1 MTDALLAGGKDP
13 ASEPFTD
20 TYPIVRGSLNR
31 TVAGLNV
38 RSQQPHREVS
48 DELQRL

>member
-1 MTDALLAGGKDP
+1 MSEAALAGKSDP

-38 RSQQPHREVS
+38 RSQHPNREVCK
-48 DELQRL
+48 

>member
-1 MTDALLAGGKDP
+1 VGEAALAGKSDP
-13 ASEPFTD
+13 AAEPFTD

-38 RSQQPHREVS
+38 RSQHPNARNT
-48 DELQRL
+48 